1 MAEIK
6 TWKRKV
12 KGRYRYGV
20 GTREFATEAQAT
32 QHWLDLKNKANKP
45 EEVKFANPVT
55 GQTET
60 ALDSSAYKQR
70 IDYLDK
76 TQKKDLRDRRQKL
89 VENIFKNK
97 TQISLTKNKDKANI
111 MQADIDAWESELEE
125 ISSTL
130 GQSYQRGSGDAT
142 IDQSGGGFIK
152 GIKDFF
158 TPSEED
164 SFKSK
169 IRKEKMGQVAR
180 GEVELP
186 EGVSGYQWA
195 KDEADRLWNEKTNQ
209 KPLSEQSIEE
219 LIKGAESD
227 GK

>member
-1 MAEIK
+1 
-6 TWKRKV
+6 
-12 KGRYRYGV
+12 
-20 GTREFATEAQAT
+20 
-32 QHWLDLKNKANKP
+32 
-45 EEVKFANPVT
+45 
-55 GQTET
+55 
-60 ALDSSAYKQR
+60 
-70 IDYLDK
+70 
-76 TQKKDLRDRRQKL
+76 
-89 VENIFKNK
+89 
-97 TQISLTKNKDKANI
+97 

-130 GQSYQRGSGDAT
+130 GQSYQRVSGDAT

-169 IRKEKMGQVAR
+169 MRKEKMGQVAR
-180 GEVELP
+180 GEVKLP

-195 KDEADRLWNEKTNQ
+195 QDEADRLWNEKTNQ